1 MRITPPKT
9 PLYILALALLTLPAA
24 AADDAVLA
32 VVNGEK
38 LTKADL
44 AEQMKTLPPQVQQL
58 PVAAIYPQ
66 VLEQMIVERLIRKE
80 GYAAKLDASQEVRD
94 RVKLM
99 EKKIVA
105 DEYLRRE
112 VKKRITDAQLMA
124 KYNDYAKAFKATDEV
139 RASHILVKTEAEAND
154 LIKQIKGGADFT
166 KLATEKSLDKGAAAQ
181 GGDLGYFSAGQMVPE
196 FEKAAFAMKA
206 GDVSTKP
213 VKTEF
218 GYHIIKLVDK
228 RRSQPAS
235 FETMKPELEAAA
247 SQEAAKD
254 VVKDLLQKATV
265 ERFDLDGK
273 PLAQKAEIQSGD
285 TPAKN

>member
-1 MRITPPKT
+1 MQLRAAKT
-9 PLYILALALLTLPAA
+9 AFFIFTIALLAAPAM
-24 AADDAVLA
+24 AADDKATSGDSAVLA
-32 VVNGEK
+32 IVNGEK

-80 GYAAKLDASQEVRD
+80 GYAAKLDAAAEVRE

-112 VKKRITDAQLMA
+112 VKKRITDAQLMT
-124 KYNDYAKAFKATDEV
+124 KYNEYAKAFKATDEV

-154 LIKQIKGGADFT
+154 VIKQVKGGADFA
-166 KLATEKSLDKGAAAQ
+166 KLSSEKSLDKGAAAQ

-218 GYHIIKLVDK
+218 GYHVIKVMDK
-228 RRSQPAS
+228 RKSQPDS
-235 FETMKPELEAAA
+235 FDNMKPELEAAA

-254 VVKDLLQKATV
+254 VVKELLQKATV
-265 ERFDLDGK
+265 ERFDMDGK
-273 PLAQKAEIQSGD
+273 PLGQKAEI
-285 TPAKN
+285 KN